1 MCCYKE
7 DGVLQVFAAILKKLS
22 AQGTNKVDYGKHI
35 LKGMVIWGGKI
46 VTFMV
51 RNFDLWW
58 AIKLNLMIYRIYSA
72 IRRGFH
78 LSRMTTNN
86 LISSM

>member
-1 MCCYKE
+1 MLKFRYSLPVQMDKE
-7 DGVLQVFAAILKKLS
+7 LLHSHDSEGS
-22 AQGTNKVDYGKHI
+22 
-35 LKGMVIWGGKI
+35 VIVQELDSI
-46 VTFMV
+46 FSLPI
-51 RNFDLWW
+51 R
-58 AIKLNLMIYRIYSA
+58 IYRIYSA

>member
-51 RNFDLWW
+51 RNFDL
-58 AIKLNLMIYRIYSA
+58 
-72 IRRGFH
+72 
-78 LSRMTTNN
+78 
-86 LISSM
+86 

>member
-1 MCCYKE
+1 MTVEENTALCQENVENQLFTAYPIVRRKIC
-7 DGVLQVFAAILKKLS
+7 DFFLSVAAPMK
-22 AQGTNKVDYGKHI
+22 QN
-35 LKGMVIWGGKI
+35 
-46 VTFMV
+46 
-51 RNFDLWW
+51 R
-58 AIKLNLMIYRIYSA
+58 YRIYLA